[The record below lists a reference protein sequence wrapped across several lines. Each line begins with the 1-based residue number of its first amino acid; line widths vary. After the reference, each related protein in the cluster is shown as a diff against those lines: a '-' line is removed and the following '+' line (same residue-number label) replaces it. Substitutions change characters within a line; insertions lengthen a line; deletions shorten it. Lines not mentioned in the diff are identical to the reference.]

1 MKSLEDRISA
11 IEGEIIKLRRELH
24 KHPELGFAEFKTGE
38 IVADYLEDCGYSV
51 QRGIGGTGVIGTMLG
66 RGGGRTMAL
75 RACLDALPIEEAT
88 GVDYASVNR
97 GRMHACGHDGNMAVT
112 LGAAKI
118 LAGYR
123 DELQGNI
130 KVIVQPSEENT
141 GGAARIIQSS
151 GLENPRVDAI
161 VTPHIWA
168 ELSNGRLG
176 LRKGAV
182 MASSDLFHIRI
193 KGTPGHGAWPHLAVD
208 AIPIAA
214 EVITSLQRL
223 VSREVDPMK
232 ACALSIGRIQGGTA
246 ENIISET
253 VEIHG
258 TIRAFEE
265 SGRGHLEK
273 RLREVT
279 EGLAQAGRAACEI
292 TYRRV
297 MPPVSNHP
305 ALVDFATAA
314 LQKVFPEDTV
324 TADYPLTMGCEEFS
338 LFQQIIPGI
347 FLLIGN
353 QEPEEAMIPIHSPSF
368 LWHEENLAKGI
379 KALSVIALEY
389 TGTPFQAVD

>member
-1 MKSLEDRISA
+1 M
-11 IEGEIIKLRRELH
+11 
-24 KHPELGFAEFKTGE
+24 
-38 IVADYLEDCGYSV
+38 
-51 QRGIGGTGVIGTMLG
+51 
-66 RGGGRTMAL
+66 
-75 RACLDALPIEEAT
+75 
-88 GVDYASVNR
+88 DYASVNR

-141 GGAARIIQSS
+141 GGAARIIQSG
-151 GLENPRVDAI
+151 GLEDPRVDAI

-168 ELSNGRLG
+168 ELPNGRIG

-193 KGTPGHGAWPHLAVD
+193 KGVPGHGAWPHQAVD
-208 AIPIAA
+208 PIPIAA
-214 EVITSLQRL
+214 EVITALQRL

-232 ACALSIGRIQGGTA
+232 ACVLSIGRIQGGTA

-265 SGRGHLEK
+265 SVRSHLEK

-305 ALVDFATAA
+305 ELVDFATAA
-314 LQKVFPEDTV
+314 LHKVFPADTI

-353 QEPEEAMIPIHSPSF
+353 QKPEEAMIPIHSPGF
-368 LWHEENLAKGI
+368 LWHEENLVKGI

-389 TGTPFQAVD
+389 TGTPFRVKD